1 VAVNRRPCDTKDSH
15 VAATPQGE
23 KVMMQSKPISR
34 RRALKLGVA
43 ASALP
48 LVHIRTAGAAGKVS
62 IGFWDHWVPGANDVM
77 QKQVNAWA
85 EQNKVEVM
93 ADFIAS
99 SGQKLQI
106 TGVAEAQAKTGHDVM
121 TFFNWDVFNVS
132 DSLEP
137 VDDLM
142 NGIIGKAGAADATCA
157 YLAKA
162 KGHWVAVP
170 TSSGTQTKP
179 PCARISWFKKQGL
192 DLQEMYPAKPG
203 HNALQDAW
211 TWDAFMK
218 YAAQAV
224 KDDMTFGLGM
234 GGGGNT
240 DATDTHGALFK
251 AFGATLIDA
260 QGTIQLKSD
269 AMHQVLEFAQKLVKF
284 YPADAVSYDDASN
297 NRALISGKSALIFN
311 PPSAWAVAKRDA
323 PAVAADCWTF
333 PAPSGPK
340 GRFLPTLSFF
350 WGMYKFAQNKPAAKE
365 LVAYLMDR
373 PQVEARCVA
382 SQGYDI
388 PPYAGMLDFKVWEE
402 VEPPKGTVYNYPI
415 RPWHNQQGSL
425 AAAEAS
431 PDVAVQIYN
440 RAVHNQMMARL
451 KEGQTIPQVIAWAQD
466 ELEGYTR

>member
-1 VAVNRRPCDTKDSH
+1 
-15 VAATPQGE
+15 
-23 KVMMQSKPISR
+23 
-34 RRALKLGVA
+34 
-43 ASALP
+43 
-48 LVHIRTAGAAGKVS
+48 
-62 IGFWDHWVPGANDVM
+62 
-77 QKQVNAWA
+77 
-85 EQNKVEVM
+85 EVM

-121 TFFNWDVFNVS
+121 TFFNWDVFNVG
-132 DSLEP
+132 DALEP

-142 NGIIGKAGAADATCA
+142 DGIIAKAGAADPTCA

-162 KGHWVAVP
+162 KGHWLAVP

-192 DLQEMYPAKPG
+192 DLQAMYPAAPG
-203 HNALQDAW
+203 HNAMQDAW

-218 YAAQAV
+218 YAAQAA
-224 KDDMTFGLGM
+224 KDNATFALGM

-240 DATDTHGALFK
+240 DATDAHGALFK
-251 AFGATLIDA
+251 AFGATLIDS
-260 QGTIQLKSD
+260 QGTVQLKSD
-269 AMHQVLEFAQKLVKF
+269 AMQQVLEFAQKLVKF

-323 PAVAADCWTF
+323 PTVAADCWTF

-340 GRFLPTLSFF
+340 GRFVPTLAYF
-350 WGMYKFAQNKPAAKE
+350 WGVYKFSQNKSAAKE
-365 LVAYLMDR
+365 LIAYLMDR

-382 SQGYDI
+382 SEGYDL
-388 PPYAGMLDFKVWEE
+388 PPYAKMLDFKVWAE
-402 VEPPKGTVYNYPI
+402 VEPPKGTVFNYPN
-415 RPWHNQQGSL
+415 RPWFNQQGSL

-440 RAVHNQMMARL
+440 RAIHNQIMARL

-466 ELEGYTR
+466 ELEGYVR